1 MTSPKINMWLERAR
15 DELTRSELVE
25 LLTAIGKHLADH
37 GEQPGIHTLL
47 EGASRKSP
55 AMLKFRTV
63 TDGSP
68 GPSSSVSPATANS
81 DQRTSPYPKRPLT
94 LTISHHQRGK
104 PRRVSYKRSS
114 RSPASARTDKDTDLA
129 SLLCMLCL
137 ETGKTTPFKYK
148 ADLVTHLLNFHLKN
162 HCQWKCPQSG
172 CGKPFD
178 STHGMKEHLK
188 EAGHE
193 TIHCGK
199 LEDLLEDCKTAL
211 CPQVVF
217 ACGAKVCREVFIVSD
232 PSKPARI
239 AATAKDY
246 CKHIANHI
254 VVGHEWSFSNRF
266 RNLMRQDGVY
276 EAFTAR
282 ANNVEHFN
290 WQPHTSFVLRK
301 VLETRHFNAQDIELL
316 VLWAG
321 KLGFGSYSLPTSPI
335 PTEPPLGISLPKES
349 ESCAWCNKSPTAL
362 LPPHPPHG
370 IPFHGFS
377 YSQASETP
385 TGVAS
390 LPASSHVEFVAA
402 QSEMGRSLTGI
413 KGNLEG
419 YPLGVSASFVSG
431 QTAVPAGHGQLH
443 INYPSTSQQP
453 STTRPASLMGDMHAP
468 HEPLS
473 GINDPLNGLPLAG
486 TGSLFSAGQTA
497 GAFGMRTNDPSAF
510 QQAYTPRPDLVVDEY
525 DAPHEVDQEDTPV
538 WTRNTYDH

>member
-1 MTSPKINMWLERAR
+1 MWLERAR
-15 DELTRSELVE
+15 GELTRSELVE

-37 GEQPGIHTLL
+37 REQPGIHTLL
-47 EGASRKSP
+47 EGASP
-55 AMLKFRTV
+55 
-63 TDGSP
+63 
-68 GPSSSVSPATANS
+68 
-81 DQRTSPYPKRPLT
+81 
-94 LTISHHQRGK
+94 
-104 PRRVSYKRSS
+104 
-114 RSPASARTDKDTDLA
+114 RTDKNTDLA

-137 ETGKTTPFKYK
+137 EIGKTNPFKYK

-162 HCQWKCPQSG
+162 HCQWECPQSG

-199 LEDLLEDCKTAL
+199 LEDLLEDLLEDCKTAL

-232 PSKPARI
+232 PSEPARI

-254 VVGHEWSFSNRF
+254 VVVAFFESFPESDAPRWC
-266 RNLMRQDGVY
+266 D

-282 ANNVEHFN
+282 GNNVEHFN

-301 VLETRHFNAQDIELL
+301 VLETRHFNAQDIEL
-316 VLWAG
+316 
-321 KLGFGSYSLPTSPI
+321 
-335 PTEPPLGISLPKES
+335 
-349 ESCAWCNKSPTAL
+349 
-362 LPPHPPHG
+362 
-370 IPFHGFS
+370 

-402 QSEMGRSLTGI
+402 QNEMGRSLTGI

-431 QTAVPAGHGQLH
+431 QTAVPAGHGQLY
-443 INYPSTSQQP
+443 INYPPTSQQP
-453 STTRPASLMGDMHAP
+453 STTRPTSLMGDMHTP
-468 HEPLS
+468 HEPLF
-473 GINDPLNGLPLAG
+473 GIDDPLNGLPLAG

-497 GAFGMRTNDPSAF
+497 GAFGMRNNDPSAS
-510 QQAYTPRPDLVVDEY
+510 QQAYTSRPDLVVDEY
-525 DAPHEVDQEDTPV
+525 DASHEVDQEDTPV

>member
-1 MTSPKINMWLERAR
+1 MTSPKINMWLERALG
-15 DELTRSELVE
+15 EFTRSELVE
-25 LLTAIGKHLADH
+25 FFTAIGMHLADH

-47 EGASRKSP
+47 EGAS
-55 AMLKFRTV
+55 
-63 TDGSP
+63 
-68 GPSSSVSPATANS
+68 
-81 DQRTSPYPKRPLT
+81 
-94 LTISHHQRGK
+94 
-104 PRRVSYKRSS
+104 
-114 RSPASARTDKDTDLA
+114 ARTDSDTDIA
-129 SLLCMLCL
+129 SLRCMLCL
-137 ETGKTTPFKYK
+137 EVGPSKPFKQK
-148 ADLVTHLLNFHLKN
+148 ANLVTHLHKFHLTN
-162 HCQWKCPQSG
+162 HCQWECPQSG

-178 STHGMKEHLK
+178 SIPGMKGHLK
-188 EAGHE
+188 EAGHKP
-193 TIHCGK
+193 IRCGK

-232 PSKPARI
+232 HSEPARI
-239 AATAKDY
+239 TATAQDY
-246 CKHIANHI
+246 CKHIANHMAA
-254 VVGHEWSFSNRF
+254 GHEWSYSNRF
-266 RNLMRQDGVY
+266 RNLMRQYGVY
-276 EAFTAR
+276 EAFKAQG
-282 ANNVEHFN
+282 NDVEHFE

-301 VLETRHFNAQDIELL
+301 VLETRHFNAQDSELL
-316 VLWAG
+316 AFWAG
-321 KLGFGSYSLPTSPI
+321 KLGFVSYSLPTSPI
-335 PTEPPLGISLPKES
+335 PTEPPLGISLPKNS

-362 LPPHPPHG
+362 LPPPHG

-402 QSEMGRSLTGI
+402 QNEMSRSLTGI
-413 KGNLEG
+413 NGNLEG
-419 YPLGVSASFVSG
+419 YPLGFSASFFSG
-431 QTAVPAGHGQLH
+431 QTAVPAGHGQLY
-443 INYPSTSQQP
+443 INNPPTSQQP

-473 GINDPLNGLPLAG
+473 GINDPLSGPLLAG

-497 GAFGMRTNDPSAF
+497 GAFGMRTNNPSAF

>member
-1 MTSPKINMWLERAR
+1 MWLERAR
-15 DELTRSELVE
+15 GELTRSELVE
-25 LLTAIGKHLADH
+25 LLTAIGKHLANH
-37 GEQPGIHTLL
+37 REQPGIHTLL
-47 EGASRKSP
+47 EGASP
-55 AMLKFRTV
+55 
-63 TDGSP
+63 
-68 GPSSSVSPATANS
+68 
-81 DQRTSPYPKRPLT
+81 
-94 LTISHHQRGK
+94 
-104 PRRVSYKRSS
+104 
-114 RSPASARTDKDTDLA
+114 RTDKDTDLA
-129 SLLCMLCL
+129 SLICMLCL
-137 ETGKTTPFKYK
+137 EIGKTTPFKYK

-162 HCQWKCPQSG
+162 HCQWECPQSG

-199 LEDLLEDCKTAL
+199 LEDLLQDCKTAL
-211 CPQVVF
+211 CPHVVF

-232 PSKPARI
+232 PSEPARI

-266 RNLMRQDGVY
+266 RNLMRQDGVMRPSRLG
-276 EAFTAR
+276 ATTW
-282 ANNVEHFN
+282 NTS
-290 WQPHTSFVLRK
+290 PHTSFVLRK

-321 KLGFGSYSLPTSPI
+321 KLGFGSYSLPISPI
-335 PTEPPLGISLPKES
+335 PTEPPLGISLPKGN

-362 LPPHPPHG
+362 LPPHR

-402 QSEMGRSLTGI
+402 QNEMGRSLTGI

-431 QTAVPAGHGQLH
+431 QTAVPAGHGQLYM
-443 INYPSTSQQP
+443 NYPPTSQQP
-453 STTRPASLMGDMHAP
+453 STTRPTSLMGDMHTP
-468 HEPLS
+468 HEPLF

-486 TGSLFSAGQTA
+486 TGSLFYAGQTA
-497 GAFGMRTNDPSAF
+497 GAFGMRTNDPSAS
-510 QQAYTPRPDLVVDEY
+510 QQAYTSRPDLVVDEY
-525 DAPHEVDQEDTPV
+525 DASHEVDQEDTPV

>member
-1 MTSPKINMWLERAR
+1 MPNLFCSSKKITPPSQRHHFSYILIPANTLNLTRQFLFIFYLDLLESIVEHCPVPSSILPTWNSAHQSQQLTMTSPKINMWLERAR
-15 DELTRSELVE
+15 GELTSSELVE

-37 GEQPGIHTLL
+37 EEQPGIHTLL
-47 EGASRKSP
+47 EGASP
-55 AMLKFRTV
+55 
-63 TDGSP
+63 
-68 GPSSSVSPATANS
+68 
-81 DQRTSPYPKRPLT
+81 
-94 LTISHHQRGK
+94 
-104 PRRVSYKRSS
+104 
-114 RSPASARTDKDTDLA
+114 RTDKDTDLA

-137 ETGKTTPFKYK
+137 EIGKTTSFKYK

-162 HCQWKCPQSG
+162 HCRWECPQSG

-193 TIHCGK
+193 MIHCGK

-217 ACGAKVCREVFIVSD
+217 ACGAKVCREVVIVSD
-232 PSKPARI
+232 PSEPARI

-246 CKHIANHI
+246 CKHIANH
-254 VVGHEWSFSNRF
+254 VVLGHEWSFSNRLG
-266 RNLMRQDGVY
+266 NLMRQDGVY

-282 ANNVEHFN
+282 GNNVEHFN
-290 WQPHTSFVLRK
+290 WQPHTSFVLKK
-301 VLETRHFNAQDIELL
+301 VLETRHFNAQDIKLL
-316 VLWAG
+316 VLWAE

-335 PTEPPLGISLPKES
+335 LTEPLLSISLPKKS

-362 LPPHPPHG
+362 FPHG

-402 QSEMGRSLTGI
+402 QNEMGRSLTGI
-413 KGNLEG
+413 KSNLEG
-419 YPLGVSASFVSG
+419 YPLG
-431 QTAVPAGHGQLH
+431 TAVPGGHGQLYN
-443 INYPSTSQQP
+443 NYPSTSQQP

-473 GINDPLNGLPLAG
+473 GINDTLRGLPLAG

-497 GAFGMRTNDPSAF
+497 GAFGMRTNDPSAS
-510 QQAYTPRPDLVVDEY
+510 QQAYTPWPDLVMDEY
-525 DAPHEVDQEDTPV
+525 DAPHEMDQEDTPV
-538 WTRNTYDH
+538 WTRNTNGH